1 MRRRLILTLV
11 ALAALLTGCAPG
23 APTPPAVLPD
33 QPVVD
38 CRAPA
43 STCATAVD
51 DARAQVAP
59 GVVPIAVQVVCKPG
73 CTVLEGEA
81 DIAVRYSDG
90 STGGWTAGWSG
101 AVPPGPPDPAIAPP
115 PMPVAPTCQGVP
127 EPTCTDMAQS
137 SWESAG
143 GDDADV
149 VSIVVRCTSAG
160 GCTPARGEGRTVI
173 TFADGRTADTG
184 FGYEG
189 AAP

>member
-1 MRRRLILTLV
+1 MRRRLILILAT
-11 ALAALLTGCAPG
+11 LAALLAGCAPV
-23 APTPPAVLPD
+23 APTPPAVIPD
-33 QPVVD
+33 EPVVD

-51 DARAQVAP
+51 DARAQVSG

-81 DIAVRYSDG
+81 EIAVRYSDG

-101 AVPPGPPDPAIAPP
+101 AVPPGPPIARP

-127 EPTCTDMAQS
+127 EPTCNEMAQS
-137 SWESAG
+137 AWESTG
-143 GDDADV
+143 GEGVA
-149 VSIVVRCTSAG
+149 SIVVRCTARG
-160 GCTPARGEGRTVI
+160 GCTAARGEGDTTV
-173 TFADGRTADTG
+173 TYADGRTMETG
-184 FGYEG
+184 WGYEG